1 MSKLEQDSSTNPSKD
16 VVKFPSGAE
25 KLRLERCNIEEG
37 LGKATLSCED
47 RPELMQLISK
57 AVGSANTKLVKA
69 EIVSVGGRTRS
80 VLWVQGLGNDGT
92 GTLKS
97 KLRVA
102 MQKPP
107 KMQRF
112 TQ

>member
-1 MSKLEQDSSTNPSKD
+1 MHGTIVDFKGLIYIGDWRKKKVSKLEQDSSTNPSKD

-37 LGKATLSCED
+37 LVKATLSCED

-69 EIVSVGGRTRS
+69 EIVSVGGEPTFLHPLSRQ
-80 VLWVQGLGNDGT
+80 V
-92 GTLKS
+92 
-97 KLRVA
+97 
-102 MQKPP
+102 
-107 KMQRF
+107 
-112 TQ
+112 